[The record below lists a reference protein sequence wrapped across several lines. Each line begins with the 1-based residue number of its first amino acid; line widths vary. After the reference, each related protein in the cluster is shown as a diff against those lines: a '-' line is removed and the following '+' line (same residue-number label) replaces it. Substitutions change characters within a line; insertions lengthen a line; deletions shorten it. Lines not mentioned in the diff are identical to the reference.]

1 MSGVRKEQTWSSPT
15 TFLLATISC
24 SVGLGN
30 LWRFPYVAGE
40 NGGGAFVLV
49 YLGFVFVVGVPLV
62 MAELTIARRGQASP
76 VSTIFNVAAEESR
89 SPSWGAIG
97 WMSSVAP
104 LLALSFYAV
113 VGGWS
118 LTYLL
123 EAARGRFVETSQ
135 QEAAQLFTDTLNSP
149 VSMEIAATLMI
160 AGVTIVVGSGLRRGI
175 ETVAKFMMP
184 ALAVLL
190 VGLAIYANI
199 TGDSARALA
208 FMFEADF
215 SRLGPDAILIAL
227 GQSLFSIAVG
237 TGALLAYGAYLPRS
251 VSIGAAAWTIALSD
265 TAAAILAG
273 LLIFPIVFAAGFDA
287 GEGPGLVFITLPVA
301 FAQMPGSQI
310 IAPLFFLTVFFAAFT
325 SGIGMMEPFVSWAEE
340 KQWLTR
346 PRAAALT
353 GFMVWLLSFAAVFSF
368 NIWKDFTPLDMI
380 PQLAGKTVFS
390 ILDYG
395 VSNFILPL
403 NALLIA
409 LFAGWAIKEST
420 MQTDM
425 GVQSRTGWLLWLWS
439 IRIVAPVAIGAIFI
453 FNLLT

>member
-1 MSGVRKEQTWSSPT
+1 MNDVRKTQTWSSPV

-40 NGGGAFVLV
+40 NGGGAFVLL
-49 YLGFVFVVGVPLV
+49 YLFFVFVVGVPLV
-62 MAELTIARRGQASP
+62 MAELTIARRGHASP
-76 VSTIFNVAAEESR
+76 ITTINSVAKEESGSR
-89 SPSWGAIG
+89 AWGCIG
-97 WMSSVAP
+97 WMSSLAP

-123 EAARGRFVETSQ
+123 EALRGRFVDATQ
-135 QEAAQLFTDTLNSP
+135 TEAGQLFADTLDSP
-149 VSMEIAATLMI
+149 FSMELAATLMI
-160 AGVTIVVGSGLRRGI
+160 VGVAFVVGSGLKRGI
-175 ETVAKFMMP
+175 ETCAKIMMP
-184 ALAVLL
+184 SLAVLL

-199 TGDSARALA
+199 TGESAQALA

-215 SRLGPDAILIAL
+215 SKLGPDAILIAL

-237 TGALLAYGAYLPRS
+237 TGALLAYGAYLPGSIS
-251 VSIGAAAWTIALSD
+251 VSAAAWTIALSD
-265 TAAAILAG
+265 TAAAVLAG
-273 LLIFPIVFAAGFDA
+273 MLIFPVVFAAGFDA
-287 GEGPGLVFITLPVA
+287 GEGPGLIFVTLPVA
-301 FAQMPGSQI
+301 FSQMPGSHI
-310 IAPLFFLTVFFAAFT
+310 IAPLFFLTIFFAAFT

-340 KQWLTR
+340 RSWLTR
-346 PRAAALT
+346 PRAAAVT
-353 GFMVWLLSFAAVFSF
+353 GFLVWLLSFAAVFSF

-395 VSNFILPL
+395 VSNFMLPL

-409 LFAGWAIKEST
+409 LFAGWVVSADRLKA
-420 MQTDM
+420 DM
-425 GVQSRTGWLLWLWS
+425 AVTSPAGWLLWRWS
-439 IRIVAPVAIGAIFI
+439 IRFVAPIAIGAIFMY
-453 FNLLT
+453 NLMT